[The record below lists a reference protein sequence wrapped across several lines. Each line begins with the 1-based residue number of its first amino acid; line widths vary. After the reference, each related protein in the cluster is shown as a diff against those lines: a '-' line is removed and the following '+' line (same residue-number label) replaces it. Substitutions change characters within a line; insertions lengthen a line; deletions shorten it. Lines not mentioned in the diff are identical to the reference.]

1 MNLTIIFLSLIFL
14 IFLIFF
20 GGISINYRDKY
31 NALLTEV
38 RDAEEARNVG
48 RTRIPVT
55 WNGVCK
61 YVYVNS
67 TPEEFVHQFGKPLI
81 TETHTFYS
89 GKYLSLFYADY
100 ECGPKFMHVWFNSN
114 YELDDIKIS

>member
-20 GGISINYRDKY
+20 GGISLNYRDKY

-100 ECGPKFMHVWFNSN
+100 ECEPKFMHVWFNSN

>member
-20 GGISINYRDKY
+20 GGISLNYRDKY
-31 NALLTEV
+31 NALLAEV
-38 RDAEEARNVG
+38 RDAEEARNIG

-55 WNGVCK
+55 WNGECK

-67 TPEEFVHQFGKPLI
+67 TPEEFTHQFGKPLI
-81 TETHTFYS
+81 TETHTFYT
-89 GKYLSLFYADY
+89 GKYLSLFYANY
-100 ECGPKFMHVWFNSN
+100 EDEPKFMHVWFNSN

>member
-20 GGISINYRDKY
+20 GGISLNYRDKY

-38 RDAEEARNVG
+38 REAEEARNVG
-48 RTRIPVT
+48 RIRIPVT
-55 WNGVCK
+55 WNGECK
-61 YVYVNS
+61 YVYANS
-67 TPEEFVHQFGKPLI
+67 TPEEFIHQFGKPLK

-89 GKYLSLFYADY
+89 GKYLSLFYANY
-100 ECGPKFMHVWFNSN
+100 NGEPKFMHVWFNSN